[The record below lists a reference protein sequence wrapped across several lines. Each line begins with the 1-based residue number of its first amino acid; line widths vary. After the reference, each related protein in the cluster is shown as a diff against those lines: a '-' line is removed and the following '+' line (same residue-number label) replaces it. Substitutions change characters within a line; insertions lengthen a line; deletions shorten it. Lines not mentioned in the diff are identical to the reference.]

1 MSFSPSRVYLFD
13 LVASLAKA
21 VDLVNPR
28 IAEHHTRVA
37 YIAYRLA
44 RESDFPRGEQYQLA
58 LAGAL
63 HDIGCF
69 SMKERLDV
77 LEFEDIRPYQHAI
90 VGARL
95 LETFAPFRS
104 IARLVRF
111 HHVPWAD
118 GKGTEWKGEP
128 VPEEAHLLHLADRIA
143 VLVDRDKPPL
153 GQVARIRAAI
163 EGQAGRLFKPE
174 MVQLFHQLAQKE
186 YFWLELV
193 SHSLDSILR
202 RELREESIELDMQG
216 LVDFSRLICRLID
229 FKSEFTA
236 THSSGVAAAAV
247 CLADLIGFSD
257 KERETMRVAA
267 YLHDLGKL
275 AVPVEII
282 DKPERLNEDERNIM
296 LCHAFYTYQ
305 VLEEIEGFEL
315 ITDWSALHQERLN
328 GTGYPF
334 HRTAKELSLGARI
347 MAVADVFTALTENR
361 PYRRGLDKEQTLGIL
376 RRQQESGELDPTVV
390 QLLHDHFDEVDA
402 ERTKAQRDAIVE
414 YRAFVAGLDDESY

>member
-13 LVASLAKA
+13 LVASLAKT

-37 YIAYRLA
+37 YIAYRLG
-44 RESDFPRGEQYQLA
+44 RESDRPRHTQYQLA

-69 SMKERLDV
+69 SMRERLDV
-77 LEFEDIRPYQHAI
+77 LEFEDVRPYQHAV

-95 LETFAPFRS
+95 LETFAPFHG
-104 IARLVRF
+104 IAKLVRF

-118 GKGTEWKGEP
+118 GKGARWNGEA
-128 VPEEAHLLHLADRIA
+128 VPEDAHLLHLADRIA
-143 VLVDRDKPPL
+143 VLVDRNKSPL
-153 GQVARIRAAI
+153 GQVKEIREAV
-163 EGQAGRLFKPE
+163 ERESGRLFKPE
-174 MVQLFHQLAQKE
+174 MVQVFRQLAEKE
-186 YFWLELV
+186 YFWLEIV
-193 SHSLDSILR
+193 SQSLDSILR
-202 RELREESIELDMQG
+202 RELREESIELDLEG

-236 THSSGVAAAAV
+236 THSSGVAASAV

-257 KERETMRVAA
+257 QERETMRVAA

-275 AVPVEII
+275 AVPLEII
-282 DKPERLNEDERNIM
+282 DKPGRLNEKERNIM

-305 VLEEIEGFEL
+305 VLEEVEGFEV

-361 PYRRGLDKEQTLGIL
+361 PYRRGLDRAKTLGIL
-376 RRQQESGELDPTVV
+376 RRQNESGELDGTVV
-390 QLLHDHFDEVDA
+390 QLLEEHYDEVDA
-402 ERTKAQRDAIVE
+402 ARAEAQKDAIVE
-414 YRAFVAGLDDESY
+414 YRAFVAGLDGESY